1 MFFDIQVN
9 SIRNKAAVFLRI
21 MYTSS
26 NTARQILSVSKLNRL
41 AGTLLKSEIGL
52 VWLSA
57 EVSNFVSAASG
68 HWYFTLKDNK
78 AQVRAAM
85 FRNANQMVRQR
96 PKEGDKILVRASVG
110 LYEPRG
116 DYQLVVEHM
125 ESDGEGRLKAAF
137 DALKLKLHQEG
148 LFSAQRK
155 QALPDT
161 INTIGIITSASG
173 AALHDALTVLKR
185 RSPTTQVIIYPSMVQ
200 GDAAPAQLI
209 QALRLAN
216 SRREVDVILLTR
228 GGGSLEDLWC
238 FNDETLAREIAASE
252 LPVVSAVGHEV
263 DVTIADFVADLRAP
277 TPSAGAE
284 LLSQDQL
291 ALQQQTMQLQQR
303 LLRAWQGLTR
313 HARQHLQMQQ
323 QALRS
328 VHPVNRIQQQSQSLD
343 KMQMAL
349 IHAMRAKLNTAQM
362 AQDRQTRRL
371 DRQDPQRQLHEYQQ
385 TLQNLISRNT
395 RGMQRYLQQR
405 SQQLASQAQLLQSVS
420 PLSTLSRGYS
430 ITFKDD
436 QPVTSTNQLK
446 QGDSITSVVKNGKI
460 VSIVQSLQADTK

>member
-1 MFFDIQVN
+1 
-9 SIRNKAAVFLRI
+9 
-21 MYTSS
+21 MYTST

-57 EVSNFVSAASG
+57 EVSNFVCAASG

-137 DALKLKLHQEG
+137 DALKLKLHQQG
-148 LFSAQRK
+148 LFSPERK
-155 QALPDT
+155 QALPET

-185 RSPTTQVIIYPSMVQ
+185 RSPTTRVIIYPSMVQ

-209 QALRLAN
+209 RALQTAN
-216 SRREVDVILLTR
+216 TRREVDVILLTR

-263 DVTIADFVADLRAP
+263 DLTIADFVADLRAP

-291 ALQQQTMQLQQR
+291 ALQQQTIQLQQR
-303 LLRAWQGLTR
+303 LLRAWQGQAKHL
-313 HARQHLQMQQ
+313 RQNLQLQQ

-343 KMQMAL
+343 KMQMSL
-349 IHAMRAKLNTAQM
+349 VHAMRVTLNKAQL
-362 AQDRQTRRL
+362 AQDRQIRRL
-371 DRQDPQRQLHEYQQ
+371 DRQDLQRQLHDYRQ

-405 SQQLASQAQLLQSVS
+405 GQQLASQAQLLHSVS

-436 QPVTSTNQLK
+436 QPVTSTEQLN

-460 VSIVQSLQADTK
+460 VSIVQSIQADTK